1 MRNMGYRTLPSLV
14 EGEGATWVS
23 GPLGPYLATPLDPK
37 CAHLGLSYDQW
48 VTVLVHRQRSK
59 SGNMAGAEQVTRE
72 KFPGYARAL
81 GYDMGYGGLDSDF
94 GGWGTPDTELDGYG
108 DVCSRTEKKYK
119 RKKALLKKKKKQFKR
134 RGRRFLGIRTGDG
147 SKRLSKIRR
156 RMKKIRAKAV
166 AKSCLWVGR
175 KKRTKKIAKLEREE
189 KQMEAKL
196 VKEQAKAEKDL
207 EQATA
212 KAVAAAETEAAQPG
226 TNPLFVLG
234 GVALVGIV
242 MVTLLK
248 KK

>member
-1 MRNMGYRTLPSLV
+1 MKNMGYRTLPSLAV
-14 EGEGATWVS
+14 GEGAAWVS
-23 GPLGPYLATPLDPK
+23 GPMGPYLGTPLDPK
-37 CAHLGLSYDQW
+37 CAHVGLTYDQW
-48 VTVLVHRQRSK
+48 VTVLVHRQRNK
-59 SGNMAGAEQVTRE
+59 AGNMAGAEQVTID
-72 KFPGYARAL
+72 KFPAYARAL
-81 GYDMGYGGLDSDF
+81 GYDIGYGDMGFD
-94 GGWGTPDTELDGYG
+94 GWGNPDTELDGYG
-108 DVCSRTEKKYK
+108 DVCTRTERRYK

-147 SKRLSKIRR
+147 SKRLATIKR
-156 RMKKIRAKAV
+156 RMKKIRAKAA

-175 KKRTKKIAKLEREE
+175 KKRKKKIAKLEREE

-207 EQATA
+207 EAATA

-226 TNPLFVLG
+226 ANPLFILG